1 MTSFGQQN
9 QNRNMGRQPQRLL
22 SETARCLTRAYG
34 THSTQCT
41 SITIDQ
47 TLQTEIRL
55 SAASSVNKQAC
66 SCETPAK
73 KAPTKPDNR
82 LCPSTKVQLG
92 KQEWLA
98 LANVRKT
105 TCKFS
110 QHKMDPKHRTK
121 PLLRRNSHNFG
132 SKIPGNKEKRWQNQ
146 SFLCLV
152 PPRRSSTKRIE
163 MNDAANVQRS
173 FRICL

>member
-105 TCKFS
+105 TCKFPT
-110 QHKMDPKHRTK
+110 PKWTQNIVQNHYYAEILTILAQRFRAT
-121 PLLRRNSHNFG
+121 R
-132 SKIPGNKEKRWQNQ
+132 KRDGKTRVFSAWSRPEGPAPNE
-146 SFLCLV
+146 L
-152 PPRRSSTKRIE
+152 K
-163 MNDAANVQRS
+163 
-173 FRICL
+173 